1 MKTALTIAGLALAV
15 SGLAGCGGDDSG
27 DDGGLPRSA
36 SNEEFCGAF
45 QSFADDIGAFSP
57 DADPSE
63 AVEAMQGF
71 ADDIREVGVPESAS
85 DDAAEGLEIT
95 LEAIEGLDE
104 DTTLED
110 IGALEDE
117 FSESDQEKAD
127 AFDDYLDEECGE
139 IE

>member
-1 MKTALTIAGLALAV
+1 MKTALTIAGLALAL

-27 DDGGLPRSA
+27 DGGISTDA
-36 SNEEFCGAF
+36 STEDFCGAF
-45 QSFADDIGAFSP
+45 QSFADDLGDFDP
-57 DADPSE
+57 EADPSE

-71 ADDIREVGVPESAS
+71 ADDIREVGVPENAT
-85 DDAAEGLEIT
+85 DDEVEGLEIT
-95 LEAIEGLDE
+95 LEAIDGLGD

-110 IGALEDE
+110 LGTLEE
-117 FSESDQEKAD
+117 QFSESEQEKAD